1 MDKDKASVQ
10 VNKQKIRSVLVTRTC

>member
-1 MDKDKASVQ
+1 MDKDKASLQ